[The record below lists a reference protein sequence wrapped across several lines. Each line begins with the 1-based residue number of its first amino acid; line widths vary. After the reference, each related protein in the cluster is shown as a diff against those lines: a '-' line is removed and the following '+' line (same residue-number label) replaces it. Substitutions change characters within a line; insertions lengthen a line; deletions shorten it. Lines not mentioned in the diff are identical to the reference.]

1 MKTALIDYIS
11 PIGHVS
17 LINFY
22 LKNFENYFSLIFLN
36 KNVKILKV
44 SNSQLFIQKIM

>member
-36 KNVKILKV
+36 KNVKKSISSKKK
-44 SNSQLFIQKIM
+44 NSISKF